1 MYVDDSGSPSMK
13 DNSDYYV
20 ISGVIIHETDIYPVE
35 GATQT
40 YKNRFEEFKRA
51 EIHVHVYSRVK
62 TSFRDLLSPENTKS
76 WEPLGG
82 SVLQATS
89 SLNLDNFQCHPP
101 CSLHLREGMW
111 RFDLS
116 NLLPLD

>member
-51 EIHVHVYSRVK
+51 EIHVHDIFKGQNEFSGLTLARKYEILGASGGFCP
-62 TSFRDLLSPENTKS
+62 SGHIQPEFR
-76 WEPLGG
+76 
-82 SVLQATS
+82 
-89 SLNLDNFQCHPP
+89 
-101 CSLHLREGMW
+101 
-111 RFDLS
+111 
-116 NLLPLD
+116 